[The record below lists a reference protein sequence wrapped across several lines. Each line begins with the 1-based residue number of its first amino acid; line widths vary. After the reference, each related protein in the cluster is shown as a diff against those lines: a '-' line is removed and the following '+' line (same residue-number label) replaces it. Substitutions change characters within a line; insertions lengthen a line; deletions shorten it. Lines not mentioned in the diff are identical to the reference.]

1 MIIIMQKSAKEEDI
15 AVVEKI
21 LSNQGIHSERLIG
34 EKQTVVGIIG
44 ASHGIDI
51 SAFSSLQG
59 VQEVVRVNSPIKLAS
74 RGAHPEDTVITF
86 SDGTRI
92 GGDAPSVV
100 IAGPCSVESEDQLR
114 RTAELIRKNGVRF
127 LRGGAFKPRTSPYS
141 FQGLGFD
148 GLELLKI
155 VKPLL

>member
-1 MIIIMQKSAKEEDI
+1 MQKSAREEDI
-15 AVVEKI
+15 TVVEKI

-74 RGAHPEDTVITF
+74 RGVHPDDTVITF

-114 RTAELIRKNGVRF
+114 RTAELIMQC
-127 LRGGAFKPRTSPYS
+127 LRAWYAAACDRQSYLSEVIGIRPGWTLAS
-141 FQGLGFD
+141 Q
-148 GLELLKI
+148 I
-155 VKPLL
+155 